1 MSLRNTERRGMG
13 RSTGGPLIY
22 YKTRT
27 PLLNITY
34 DGEMAPTAAP
44 AQAPARMDQGAATQ
58 GQGGCP
64 SKGRRD
70 TPNAPQQFKMKKEK
84 VDRLDVS
91 PFVEG
96 PSGARDRPFD
106 MLVYVRRCDAL
117 LECAQIAGQRSAE
130 TPQPSA
136 RRHNRTTDGCAAAS
150 VGRVFSIY
158 VLKLLGC
165 WVDEFTYRAVARSRR
180 HLLAHTLDSITLR
193 AYLAGRGRRIRA
205 ADVSTSVEL
214 KKRSRDAPSEDDAS
228 GSV

>member
-1 MSLRNTERRGMG
+1 
-13 RSTGGPLIY
+13 
-22 YKTRT
+22 
-27 PLLNITY
+27 
-34 DGEMAPTAAP
+34 
-44 AQAPARMDQGAATQ
+44 
-58 GQGGCP
+58 
-64 SKGRRD
+64 
-70 TPNAPQQFKMKKEK
+70 MKKEK

-165 WVDEFTYRAVARSRR
+165 WVDEFVSAFLQDLRLR
-180 HLLAHTLDSITLR
+180 LLRYYYYYYYVRT
-193 AYLAGRGRRIRA
+193 
-205 ADVSTSVEL
+205 
-214 KKRSRDAPSEDDAS
+214 
-228 GSV
+228 